1 MNREDLVKL
10 TSNINKNSCPKNI
23 NFHCHTK
30 FSDGS
35 LEPYELL
42 EQAYKNNLK
51 FLSITDHHTIKA
63 HEYIKKNNILK
74 NYPKDSFTLITGI
87 EINCLILGCLVHV
100 IGLGIDIKSKYLN
113 PYILGESPIGN
124 DLNISSVIKA
134 INLAGGLSFLAHPA
148 RYRIPFYKLIPE
160 AKIKGIDGIEVWYD
174 YELNEVWNPSLFVCS
189 EIDKLADKYS
199 MLKSCGTDSHGLS
212 LLGR

>member
-63 HEYIKKNNILK
+63 HEFIKKNIPMGDK
-74 NYPKDSFTLITGI
+74 SHKTPI
-87 EINCLILGCLVHV
+87 
-100 IGLGIDIKSKYLN
+100 ID
-113 PYILGESPIGN
+113 
-124 DLNISSVIKA
+124 D
-134 INLAGGLSFLAHPA
+134 NLMNM
-148 RYRIPFYKLIPE
+148 IYK
-160 AKIKGIDGIEVWYD
+160 KC
-174 YELNEVWNPSLFVCS
+174 NE
-189 EIDKLADKYS
+189 KLEF
-199 MLKSCGTDSHGLS
+199 
-212 LLGR
+212 

>member
-63 HEYIKKNNILK
+63 HEYIKKNNIIFLK
-74 NYPKDSFTLITGI
+74 GCIIFFSKNTRPRVFLFLKKKYHFSSKHIFLQTPPKF
-87 EINCLILGCLVHV
+87 
-100 IGLGIDIKSKYLN
+100 
-113 PYILGESPIGN
+113 
-124 DLNISSVIKA
+124 
-134 INLAGGLSFLAHPA
+134 
-148 RYRIPFYKLIPE
+148 
-160 AKIKGIDGIEVWYD
+160 
-174 YELNEVWNPSLFVCS
+174 
-189 EIDKLADKYS
+189 
-199 MLKSCGTDSHGLS
+199 
-212 LLGR
+212 

>member
-51 FLSITDHHTIKA
+51 FL
-63 HEYIKKNNILK
+63 
-74 NYPKDSFTLITGI
+74 
-87 EINCLILGCLVHV
+87 
-100 IGLGIDIKSKYLN
+100 
-113 PYILGESPIGN
+113 
-124 DLNISSVIKA
+124 
-134 INLAGGLSFLAHPA
+134 
-148 RYRIPFYKLIPE
+148 
-160 AKIKGIDGIEVWYD
+160 
-174 YELNEVWNPSLFVCS
+174 
-189 EIDKLADKYS
+189 
-199 MLKSCGTDSHGLS
+199 
-212 LLGR
+212 

>member
-51 FLSITDHHTIKA
+51 F
-63 HEYIKKNNILK
+63 
-74 NYPKDSFTLITGI
+74 
-87 EINCLILGCLVHV
+87 CLLYTSPSPR
-100 IGLGIDIKSKYLN
+100 DRQKSRM
-113 PYILGESPIGN
+113 P
-124 DLNISSVIKA
+124 SSA
-134 INLAGGLSFLAHPA
+134 
-148 RYRIPFYKLIPE
+148 
-160 AKIKGIDGIEVWYD
+160 
-174 YELNEVWNPSLFVCS
+174 
-189 EIDKLADKYS
+189 
-199 MLKSCGTDSHGLS
+199 
-212 LLGR
+212 

>member
-63 HEYIKKNNILK
+63 HEYIKKIIYSKFILK
-74 NYPKDSFTLITGI
+74 
-87 EINCLILGCLVHV
+87 ILLH
-100 IGLGIDIKSKYLN
+100 
-113 PYILGESPIGN
+113 
-124 DLNISSVIKA
+124 
-134 INLAGGLSFLAHPA
+134 
-148 RYRIPFYKLIPE
+148 
-160 AKIKGIDGIEVWYD
+160 
-174 YELNEVWNPSLFVCS
+174 
-189 EIDKLADKYS
+189 
-199 MLKSCGTDSHGLS
+199 
-212 LLGR
+212 

>member
-10 TSNINKNSCPKNI
+10 TSNINKHSCPKNI

-74 NYPKDSFTLITGI
+74 NYPKDSFTLISGI

-113 PYILGESPIGN
+113 PYILGE
-124 DLNISSVIKA
+124 
-134 INLAGGLSFLAHPA
+134 
-148 RYRIPFYKLIPE
+148 
-160 AKIKGIDGIEVWYD
+160 
-174 YELNEVWNPSLFVCS
+174 
-189 EIDKLADKYS
+189 
-199 MLKSCGTDSHGLS
+199 LS
-212 LLGR
+212 LIHISEPTRP

>member
-51 FLSITDHHTIKA
+51 FLSI
-63 HEYIKKNNILK
+63 IL
-74 NYPKDSFTLITGI
+74 SVTVSEMMCRFTRL
-87 EINCLILGCLVHV
+87 
-100 IGLGIDIKSKYLN
+100 D
-113 PYILGESPIGN
+113 
-124 DLNISSVIKA
+124 
-134 INLAGGLSFLAHPA
+134 
-148 RYRIPFYKLIPE
+148 
-160 AKIKGIDGIEVWYD
+160 
-174 YELNEVWNPSLFVCS
+174 
-189 EIDKLADKYS
+189 
-199 MLKSCGTDSHGLS
+199 
-212 LLGR
+212 